1 MVKHVNEEEFNK
13 IISESALPV
22 FCDFWATWCGPCKM
36 LAPVMDKISDEFE
49 GRAEFVKVDVDDNEA
64 LAMKYGIHSIP
75 AVMCFVGG
83 EKKDENVGFV
93 PFGAMKAFVEKN
105 I

>member
-13 IISESALPV
+13 LIGESKLPV

-49 GRAEFVKVDVDDNEA
+49 GRAEFVKVDVDENES
-64 LAMKYGIHSIP
+64 LAMKYGIQSIP
-75 AVMCFVGG
+75 AVMCFVNG
-83 EKKDENVGFV
+83 EKKDESIGFV
-93 PFGAMKAFVEKN
+93 PFNAMQEFVEKN
-105 I
+105 L